1 MVTRSD
7 YTANA
12 PGTLTDIA
20 GGFVAFVPKLLP
32 PVIDWTG
39 ELVGALSAA
48 DQAVGQLAGVGRTL
62 PNPHLLIRPFLQKE
76 AVLSSRIE
84 GTKASLSDLLLFDIE
99 PAGEPQ
105 VADTREVRNYVL
117 ALEHGLRRVETLPI
131 GTRLICELHQ
141 ILLDGVRGDAGGGEL
156 RRLQVHIGASGR
168 MSQATFIPAPANEI
182 PQLLSGLEHFIHDD
196 KSLPALIRM
205 ALTHYQF
212 EAIHPFH
219 DGNGRIGRLL
229 ISLLLCTEGLLSE
242 PLLYLSAYFE
252 KNRSDYYRYLREVS
266 THGRWNQW
274 LIYFLEGV
282 RQQSHDAIATANR
295 LAALRTEFHE
305 RLHAPRATGLLHKLV
320 DALFVAPATTIA
332 QSAALLGVTYR
343 SAQQNVGRL
352 VESGILREVTGQK
365 RNRIFISDEIVRAV
379 EGTR

>member
-1 MVTRSD
+1 MECVRDRRCS
-7 YTANA
+7 
-12 PGTLTDIA
+12 
-20 GGFVAFVPKLLP
+20 
-32 PVIDWTG
+32 
-39 ELVGALSAA
+39 
-48 DQAVGQLAGVGRTL
+48 
-62 PNPHLLIRPFLQKE
+62 RPL
-76 AVLSSRIE
+76 
-84 GTKASLSDLLLFDIE
+84 LSDPFRCHRPAE
-99 PAGEPQ
+99 PAGYRVGQRPGANAGFGGVEAGQP
-105 VADTREVRNYVL
+105 
-117 ALEHGLRRVETLPI
+117 ALEHGLRRVATLPI

-141 ILLDGVRGDAGGGEL
+141 ILLEGVRGDAGAGEL

-229 ISLLLCTEGLLSE
+229 ISLLLCTEGLLPE

-252 KNRSDYYRYLREVS
+252 KNRADYYRSLREVS

-320 DALFVAPATTIA
+320 DALFVTPATTIA
-332 QSAALLGVTYR
+332 QSATLLGVTYR
-343 SAQQNVGRL
+343 SAQQNVDRL
-352 VESGILREVTGQK
+352 VASGILREVTGQK

-379 EGTR
+379 EGTG